1 MAQNDW
7 FVKIGEKAHEEGAV
21 DGPREVGGLR
31 SGIL

>member
-1 MAQNDW
+1 MARNYW
-7 FVKIGEKAHEEGAV
+7 FVKICGEAHEEGAV